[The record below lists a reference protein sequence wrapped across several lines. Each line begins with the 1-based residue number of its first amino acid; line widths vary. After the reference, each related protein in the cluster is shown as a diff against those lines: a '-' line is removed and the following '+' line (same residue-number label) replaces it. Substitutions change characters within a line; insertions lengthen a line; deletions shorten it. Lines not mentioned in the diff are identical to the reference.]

1 MAIKNKKQKLNTAYQ
16 NHLDL
21 LKALG
26 IVMFVIPIGAII
38 TIYYMLQADMYTE
51 MIYKIFVF
59 ALFGLIAGIVIS
71 VIASMKQNIA
81 DSINENLYAIWKYK
95 PETIYKF
102 YRKMC
107 RRQSKSSFWSLTSTA
122 AIVLVISIIMLL
134 NEVSYYLGIVFLVG
148 AIIIFLCGVY
158 TLPYIQYLLLKLRT
172 HILGDAKEIIF
183 SRSGIWYCGKVCFFG
198 DNGITYH
205 RVERKEIYGQDAI
218 IFYYTKTRG
227 FQQTPMELVIPVAP
241 KMAYAADDLVNEFNR
256 SDLLT
261 TESD

>member
-1 MAIKNKKQKLNTAYQ
+1 MKNKKQRLNTAYQ

-21 LKALG
+21 LKAFG
-26 IVMFVIPIGAII
+26 IVSMALPIAAIFI
-38 TIYYMLQADMYTE
+38 IYYMLQEGMYTE
-51 MIYKIFVF
+51 ALYYILAVAVF
-59 ALFGLIAGIVIS
+59 TLIGGIVIS

-81 DSINENLYAIWKYK
+81 DSINENLYAVWKYK

-107 RRQSKSSFWSLTSTA
+107 RRQKKTSFFNFLFGA
-122 AIVLVISIIMLL
+122 VVALIIGIIMFF
-134 NEVSYYLGIVFLVG
+134 NPVAHYLGIIT
-148 AIIIFLCGVY
+148 IIASIILFLCGVY
-158 TLPYIQYLLLKLRT
+158 TLPYVQYLMLKLRT
-172 HILGDAKEIIF
+172 RLLGDAKEIIF

-227 FQQTPMELVIPVAP
+227 FQQTAMELVIPVSH
-241 KMAYAADDLVNEFNR
+241 KMAYAADDLVEEFNR

-261 TESD
+261 K